1 MIDPRFQHGRNGEV
15 IHRRFNDKD
24 VAGHDLGDQCPG
36 QGQFRR
42 VMVGEHGADKGGVN
56 VRHRVLNQIA
66 RNNRCARMGHFQAL
80 HGGRP
85 DFTSERVVEIAA
97 GGDMEDGGHDSS
109 FIAVDSQC
117 IYSNL

>member
-24 VAGHDLGDQCPG
+24 VAGHDLGDQRPG
-36 QGQFRR
+36 QGQLRG

-66 RNNRCARMGHFQAL
+66 RNYLCVRMGLFQAL

-85 DFTSERVVEIAA
+85 DFTADGVVEIAA
-97 GGDMEDGGHDSS
+97 GSDMEDGCHESP
-109 FIAVDSQC
+109 FLQ
-117 IYSNL
+117 